1 MENSTIKNIFDF
13 LEINEGKKTP
23 FVWKLINHEP
33 LTDEELIVKGNLD
46 LANLKITS
54 LPEGLEVGAE
64 LDLYNCKSLTSLP
77 EGLKVG
83 RNLYLENCTSLT
95 SLPYGL
101 EVGGGLNLENCTSL
115 TSLPKGLK
123 VRGWLDIKHTQLK
136 NYTDDELREM
146 VEPGFIN
153 GEIIR

>member
-1 MENSTIKNIFDF
+1 LNVMHSIF
-13 LEINEGKKTP
+13 LNYSKITSLP
-23 FVWKLINHEP
+23 
-33 LTDEELIVKGNLD
+33 KGLKVR
-46 LANLKITS
+46 ANLNIRKCTSLTS
-54 LPEGLEVGAE
+54 LPEGLEVLGS
-64 LDLYNCKSLTSLP
+64 LD
-77 EGLKVG
+77 
-83 RNLYLENCTSLT
+83 
-95 SLPYGL
+95 
-101 EVGGGLNLENCTSL
+101 LENCTSL

>member
-1 MENSTIKNIFDF
+1 MEIETLKRIFNF
-13 LEINEGKKTP
+13 IEINEGKKTP
-23 FVWKLINHEP
+23 FVWKLINDEP

-101 EVGGGLNLENCTSL
+101 EVGGGLNLSNCTSL

-123 VRGWLDIKHTQLK
+123 VWGWLDIKHTQLK
-136 NYTDDELREM
+136 NYTDDELRKM
-146 VEPGFIN
+146 VKPGFIN
-153 GEIIR
+153 GEIKR